1 MKRAFT
7 LVEMLVVLAILA
19 ILTAMTGNAVAKAKL
34 RAKFAKAEAET
45 TAMTQ
50 AIYAYAQYTTDF
62 TLTGFDRDR
71 QEASKSSLNFLL
83 GSEAGAVGRDG
94 ISVPVL
100 YNASTA
106 GNDGRFLDPWGR
118 AYLVTIKKTTGDSAN
133 GMDSITMG
141 VYLPNCH
148 RLNDGERIWKKA
160 DKEGQ

>member
-19 ILTAMTGNAVAKAKL
+19 ILTTMTGNAVAKAKL
-34 RAKFAKAEAET
+34 QAKYAKAEAET

-50 AIYAYAQYTTDF
+50 AIYAYAQYTEDF

-83 GSEAGAVGRDG
+83 GSDAGAVGRDG
-94 ISVPVL
+94 IPVPIL

-106 GNDGRFLDPWGR
+106 GHDGKFQDPWGN
-118 AYLVTIKKTTGDSAN
+118 AYLVTIKKSTGDSAS
-133 GMDSITMG
+133 GMNDITTG

-148 RLNDGERIWKKA
+148 RLGDGERIWKKA
-160 DKEGQ
+160 DKEGR